1 MQMLKTKEVAR
12 RLNYSQPH
20 VARLIREGHIKAVRI
35 GRRNYRVVDAEV
47 DRFIAAL
54 EPVSGAS
61 FPTPTP
67 DDADVR
73 SASSASDAGVSS
85 PRAAASGPGS
95 SEPTTPYTAQD
106 TPIADHPIRETSP
119 LPLAAALRT
128 TNAKGA

>member
-1 MQMLKTKEVAR
+1 MNIVTVTEYAEKMRVTPTQVRAWLKDGR
-12 RLNYSQPH
+12 ISGFRFGRH
-20 VARLIREGHIKAVRI
+20 GHWRIDADKA
-35 GRRNYRVVDAEV
+35 NP
-47 DRFIAAL
+47 L
-54 EPVSGAS
+54 S
-61 FPTPTP
+61 PTPTS

-106 TPIADHPIRETSP
+106 TPVADHPIRETPP